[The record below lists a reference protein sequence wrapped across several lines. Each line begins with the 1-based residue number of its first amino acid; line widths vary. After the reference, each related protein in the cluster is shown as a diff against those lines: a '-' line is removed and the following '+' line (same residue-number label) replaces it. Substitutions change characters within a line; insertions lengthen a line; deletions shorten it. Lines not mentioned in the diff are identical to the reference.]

1 MNLILEEKEF
11 PLWLVPR
18 ASVSDKRLQHL
29 RDMNQQLRIELEPS
43 GELYINVKP
52 IAASPQR

>member
-18 ASVSDKRLQHL
+18 ASISDKRLQQL
-29 RDMNQQLRIELEPS
+29 RDMNQKLRIELEPS

-52 IAASPQR
+52 AAPSPHR

>member
-18 ASVSDKRLQHL
+18 ASISDKRLQQL
-29 RDMNQQLRIELEPS
+29 RDMNQKLRIELEPS

-52 IAASPQR
+52 AAASTHR

>member
-1 MNLILEEKEF
+1 MNLVLEEKEF

-18 ASVSDKRLQHL
+18 VTISDKRLELL
-29 RDMNQQLRIELEPS
+29 RDANQKLRIEREPS

-52 IAASPQR
+52 SGAAQGR